1 MAEQSRLFHESWYR
15 IADQCVSLRASVKVR
30 RQLYRG
36 SRWYVL
42 NDPFN
47 NQFYR
52 LRPEAY
58 NFVSRL
64 TRSRTV
70 GSVWKQTIEADP
82 ENAPGQE
89 EVIHLLAQL
98 YHANLLH
105 YDLPPDSTK
114 LFERYKE
121 YKQRTTKS
129 TLMTCTA
136 ILAALKVREPSGL

>member
-15 IADQCVSLRASVKVR
+15 IADQRLCLRASVKVR

-58 NFVSRL
+58 DFVSRL
-64 TRSRTV
+64 STSRTV
-70 GSVWKQTIEADP
+70 ESVWKETTEMDP

-121 YKQRTTKS
+121 YKQATPT
-129 TLMTCTA
+129 
-136 ILAALKVREPSGL
+136 IAAS